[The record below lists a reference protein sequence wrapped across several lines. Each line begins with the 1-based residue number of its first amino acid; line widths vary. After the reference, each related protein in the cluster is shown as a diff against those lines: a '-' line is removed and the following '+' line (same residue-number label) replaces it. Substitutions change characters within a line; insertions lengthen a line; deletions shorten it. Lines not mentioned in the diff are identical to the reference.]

1 MATDGKRFAWMV
13 APWSAYGWGN
23 IAVEATGDALTR
35 IGLLNG
41 WYTPPPGLK
50 PQPDDPLLA
59 AAIEQIYAYLN
70 GTRRS
75 FDLPLNLDGTE
86 FQRKVWREISAIPY
100 GGTLTY
106 GEIAQKIGH
115 PKGARAVG
123 GAVGANPLPPIIPCH
138 RVLRTGGKLGGY
150 GGHTDRDFKLKCFFL
165 ALEGAERPPD
175 CDRYSIR

>member
-1 MATDGKRFAWMV
+1 MATGEIRFAWMV

-23 IAVEATGDALTR
+23 IAVEVAGDALTR

-41 WYTPPPGLK
+41 WYNPPPGVK
-50 PQPDDPLLA
+50 PRPDDPLLS

-75 FDLPLNLDGTE
+75 FDLPLNPGGTAFE
-86 FQRKVWREISAIPY
+86 NKVWRELSAIPY
-100 GGTLTY
+100 GGTRTY
-106 GEIAQKIGH
+106 GEIAVAVGS
-115 PKGARAVG
+115 PRGARAVG
-123 GAVGANPLPPIIPCH
+123 GAVGANPLPIIIPCH
-138 RVLRTGGKLGGY
+138 RVLRAGGKLGGY
-150 GGHTDRDFKLKCFFL
+150 GGHTERDFKLKCFFL